1 MLEDSADGLKRRLG
15 NLHHANSTDWERQ
28 LQSRGLAELEQAE
41 RGLGF
46 LATVSSAS
54 PFIGLLGTVWGVM
67 VAFLRI
73 GSQSG
78 QAMLEVVGPGIAEA
92 LIATV
97 AGLATA
103 IPATIAYN
111 YFSAVSGQLRRRL
124 EELAGQVEGLS
135 RSRPRGSQPMKL
147 PAGRAP
153 LSEINVTPLVD
164 VFLVLLVIFM
174 ITAPVLRH
182 AFELALPTAATTP
195 TATSEGL
202 TVRLDADGRLRVEDS
217 PLGRAELGAFL
228 KDWSAN
234 LQEPQTVY
242 IEADAG
248 IAYGEVVGLLDEIRS
263 AGISDVGIVTRPGA
277 RETAGQP

>member
-1 MLEDSADGLKRRLG
+1 MHLLQFVRDASLFSQAILVLLVLLSVVSWAVILDRLLFFTKARRAGEEFAEAALATDSLADLLQGASYHGDAPAARMLEESADALKRRLG
-15 NLHHANSTDWERQ
+15 TATAATPTDWERQ
-28 LQSRGLAELEQAE
+28 LQSRGLAELELAE

-73 GSQSG
+73 GSSSG

-111 YFSAVSGQLRRRL
+111 YFSAVAGQLRRRL

-135 RSRPRGSQPMKL
+135 RVSHEGRG
-147 PAGRAP
+147 R
-153 LSEINVTPLVD
+153 
-164 VFLVLLVIFM
+164 
-174 ITAPVLRH
+174 
-182 AFELALPTAATTP
+182 
-195 TATSEGL
+195 
-202 TVRLDADGRLRVEDS
+202 
-217 PLGRAELGAFL
+217 
-228 KDWSAN
+228 
-234 LQEPQTVY
+234 
-242 IEADAG
+242 
-248 IAYGEVVGLLDEIRS
+248 
-263 AGISDVGIVTRPGA
+263 
-277 RETAGQP
+277 